1 MDRAPDRLANAM
13 NQARFAVPFLALLAL
28 APAQDP
34 AFRFAPKDATLVL
47 RMGAPARWKKDFADT
62 AMAKMMSAPAL
73 APMMD
78 MMGKAM
84 EEAMAGMRGS
94 GFDADLVE
102 RMLAD
107 YQGDFTLSIAVDW
120 AKADL
125 VTMGEEDPTLPFAI
139 TVAAAPHPSYDLAAL
154 AKALDGAVRKQLEEP
169 GAPKTKEV
177 PVGELRLTAV
187 ADEDGVWGTIPAIV
201 DGHLVMFYGSD
212 VEAQAAKAI
221 EGKDRFEAA
230 DAGKTPMFV
239 HADLRGFVT
248 AMDQGVAEI
257 EEMGGAPFDMGEL
270 LDAIGLRS
278 LQDFRMTLGA
288 DGKHLVSDV
297 QLGLRADKRGLMAML
312 PQSSAQPKLLRALP
326 ASASNWTITPLD
338 LGALYASAE
347 QIVTMLET
355 EMPMSWPDMMTA
367 MAEELKVRLKEDLLD
382 HLGGEL
388 MMLSDASELG
398 DDAEAGDPL
407 AAISGQCMVLSLRD
421 GAAFGKSV
429 ETMLRARGLHAA
441 RKTEEYQGAK
451 VHRMTLAGVLEME
464 YAITDDML
472 LLALGKSDGARAS
485 LRGVLDAKASGT
497 ATELP
502 AAVKAHLDAAPAGW
516 CGVGVTR
523 PADTMMGVG
532 QAMVGLVAMSGGGEA
547 EQLGMIADVLQALA
561 GEMKRLGVDTSAG
574 FLYSGPK
581 GVGYR
586 LRW

>member
-1 MDRAPDRLANAM
+1 M

-28 APAQDP
+28 APAQDA
-34 AFRFAPKDATLVL
+34 AFRFAPKDAALVV

-62 AMAKMMSAPAL
+62 AIAKMMSAPAL
-73 APMMD
+73 APMMEQ
-78 MMGKAM
+78 MGKAM
-84 EEAMAGMRGS
+84 DEAMAGMRSS

-107 YQGDFTLSIAVDW
+107 YQGDFVVSVAVDW

-125 VTMGEEDPTLPFAI
+125 VTMDDEDPSLPLAV
-139 TVAAAPHPSYDLAAL
+139 TVAATPHPAYDLAAL
-154 AKALDGAVRKQLEEP
+154 AKAIDGSVRKRMEDP

-187 ADEDGVWGTIPAIV
+187 AAEDGMWGTIPAIV
-201 DGHLVMFYGSD
+201 DGHLVMFYGTD
-212 VEAQAAKAI
+212 VEAQATKAI
-221 EGKDRFEAA
+221 EGKDRFEAT
-230 DAGKTPMFV
+230 DAGNAPMFV
-239 HADLRGFVT
+239 HADLRGFVG
-248 AMDQGVAEI
+248 AMDQGAAEI
-257 EEMGGAPFDMGEL
+257 EEMGGAPFDVGEL

-326 ASASNWTITPLD
+326 AATSNWTIMPLD
-338 LGALYASAE
+338 LGVLYTSAE
-347 QIVTMLET
+347 QIVTMLEA

-388 MMLSDASELG
+388 MVLSDASEIA
-398 DDAEAGDPL
+398 DEDEAGNPANPL
-407 AAISGQCMVLSLRD
+407 AAINGQCMVLSLRD

-451 VHRMTLAGVLEME
+451 VHRMTLAGVLELE

-472 LLALGKSDGARAS
+472 LLALGRSESARAS

-523 PADTMMGVG
+523 PADTMMGIG

-547 EQLGMIADVLQALA
+547 DQLGMVADVLQALA
-561 GEMKRLGVDTSAG
+561 GEMKRLGVDTSVG

>member
-1 MDRAPDRLANAM
+1 M

-28 APAQDP
+28 APAQDA
-34 AFRFAPKDATLVL
+34 AFRFAPKDAALVL

-84 EEAMAGMRGS
+84 EQAMAGMRGS

-125 VTMGEEDPTLPFAI
+125 VTMDGEDPSLPFAI
-139 TVAAAPHPSYDLAAL
+139 TVAAAPHASFDLAAL
-154 AKALDGAVRKQLEEP
+154 ATAIDGGVRKLLEEP

-177 PVGELRLTAV
+177 PAGELRLTAV
-187 ADEDGVWGTIPAIV
+187 ADEDGMWGTIPAIV
-201 DGHLVMFYGSD
+201 DGHLVMFYGTD
-212 VEAQAAKAI
+212 VEAQATKAI

-230 DAGKTPMFV
+230 DAGNTPMFV

-326 ASASNWTITPLD
+326 AATSNWTIMPLD
-338 LGALYASAE
+338 LGVLYTSAE
-347 QIVTMLET
+347 QIVTMLEA

-388 MMLSDASELG
+388 MALSDASEIA
-398 DDAEAGDPL
+398 DEDEAGNPANPL
-407 AAISGQCMVLSLRD
+407 AAINGQCMVLSLRD

-451 VHRMTLAGVLEME
+451 VHRMTLAGVLELE

-472 LLALGKSDGARAS
+472 LLALGRSESARAS

-523 PADTMMGVG
+523 PADTMMGIG

-547 EQLGMIADVLQALA
+547 DQLGMVADVLQALA
-561 GEMKRLGVDTSAG
+561 GEMKRLGVDTSVG

>member
-1 MDRAPDRLANAM
+1 M

-28 APAQDP
+28 APAQDA
-34 AFRFAPKDATLVL
+34 AFRFAPKDAALVL

-78 MMGKAM
+78 MMGTAM
-84 EEAMAGMRGS
+84 EQAMAGMRGS

-125 VTMGEEDPTLPFAI
+125 VTMDGEDPSLPFAI
-139 TVAAAPHPSYDLAAL
+139 TVAAAPHPSFDLAAL
-154 AKALDGAVRKQLEEP
+154 ATAIDGGVRKLLEEP

-177 PVGELRLTAV
+177 PAGELRLTAV
-187 ADEDGVWGTIPAIV
+187 ADEDGMWGTIPAIV
-201 DGHLVMFYGSD
+201 DGHLVMFYGTD
-212 VEAQAAKAI
+212 VEAQATKAI

-230 DAGKTPMFV
+230 DAGNTPMFV

-326 ASASNWTITPLD
+326 AATSNWTIMPLD
-338 LGALYASAE
+338 LGVLYTSAE
-347 QIVTMLET
+347 QIVTMLEA

-388 MMLSDASELG
+388 MALSDASELA
-398 DDAEAGDPL
+398 DEDEAGNPANPL
-407 AAISGQCMVLSLRD
+407 AAINGQCMVLSLRD

-451 VHRMTLAGVLEME
+451 VHRMTLAGVLELE

-472 LLALGKSDGARAS
+472 LLALGRSESARAS

-523 PADTMMGVG
+523 PADTMMGIG

-547 EQLGMIADVLQALA
+547 DQLGMVADVLQALA
-561 GEMKRLGVDTSAG
+561 GEMKRLGVDTSVG

>member
-1 MDRAPDRLANAM
+1 M

-28 APAQDP
+28 APAQDA

-78 MMGKAM
+78 MMGTAM
-84 EEAMAGMRGS
+84 EQAMAGMRGS

-125 VTMGEEDPTLPFAI
+125 VTMDGEDPSLPFAI
-139 TVAAAPHPSYDLAAL
+139 TVAAAPHASFDLAAL
-154 AKALDGAVRKQLEEP
+154 ATAIDGGVRKLLEEP

-177 PVGELRLTAV
+177 PAGELRLTAV
-187 ADEDGVWGTIPAIV
+187 ADEDGMWGTIPAIV
-201 DGHLVMFYGSD
+201 DGHLVMFYGTD
-212 VEAQAAKAI
+212 VEAQATKAI

-230 DAGKTPMFV
+230 DAGNTPMFV

-326 ASASNWTITPLD
+326 AATSNWTIMPLD
-338 LGALYASAE
+338 LGVLYTSAE
-347 QIVTMLET
+347 QIVTMLEA

-388 MMLSDASELG
+388 MALSDASELA
-398 DDAEAGDPL
+398 DEDEAGNPANPL
-407 AAISGQCMVLSLRD
+407 AAINGQCMVLSLRD

-451 VHRMTLAGVLEME
+451 VHRMTLAGVLELE

-472 LLALGKSDGARAS
+472 LLALGRSESARAS

-523 PADTMMGVG
+523 PADTMMGIG

-547 EQLGMIADVLQALA
+547 DQLGMVADVLQALA
-561 GEMKRLGVDTSAG
+561 GEMKRLGVDTSVG

>member
-1 MDRAPDRLANAM
+1 M

-84 EEAMAGMRGS
+84 EQAMAGMRGS

-125 VTMGEEDPTLPFAI
+125 VTMDGEDPSLPFAI
-139 TVAAAPHPSYDLAAL
+139 TVAAAPHPSFDLAAL
-154 AKALDGAVRKQLEEP
+154 ATAIDGGVRKLLEEP

-177 PVGELRLTAV
+177 PAGELRLTAV
-187 ADEDGVWGTIPAIV
+187 ADEDGMWGTIPAIV
-201 DGHLVMFYGSD
+201 DGHLVMFYGTD
-212 VEAQAAKAI
+212 VEAQATKAI

-230 DAGKTPMFV
+230 DAGNTPMFV

-326 ASASNWTITPLD
+326 AATSNWTIMPLD
-338 LGALYASAE
+338 LGVLYTSAE
-347 QIVTMLET
+347 QIVTMLEA

-388 MMLSDASELG
+388 MALSDASELA
-398 DDAEAGDPL
+398 DEDEAGNPANPL
-407 AAISGQCMVLSLRD
+407 AAINGQCMVLSLRD

-451 VHRMTLAGVLEME
+451 VHRMTLAGVLELE

-472 LLALGKSDGARAS
+472 LLALGRSESARAS

-523 PADTMMGVG
+523 PADTMMGIG

-547 EQLGMIADVLQALA
+547 DQLGMVADVLQALA
-561 GEMKRLGVDTSAG
+561 GEMKRLGVDTSVG

>member
-1 MDRAPDRLANAM
+1 MIH
-13 NQARFAVPFLALLAL
+13 ARYAVPFLALLAL
-28 APAQDP
+28 APAQDA
-34 AFRFAPKDATLVL
+34 AFRFAPKDATLVM

-62 AMAKMMSAPAL
+62 AMAKVMSAPAL

-78 MMGKAM
+78 MMGNVMA
-84 EEAMAGMRGS
+84 EAMAGMRNG

-107 YQGDFTLSIAVDW
+107 YQGDVTVSIAFDW
-120 AKADL
+120 SKANF
-125 VTMGEEDPTLPFAI
+125 VTMGDEEPTLPFAI

-154 AKALDGAVRKQLEEP
+154 AKAIDGAVRKQLEEP
-169 GAPKTKEV
+169 GAPKTRELTI
-177 PVGELRLTAV
+177 GDLRLTAV
-187 ADEDGVWGTIPAIV
+187 QDGSGFESWGTIPALV

-212 VEAQAAKAI
+212 VEAQAAKGI

-239 HADLRGFVT
+239 HADLRGFV
-248 AMDQGVAEI
+248 AALDQGVAEI
-257 EEMGGAPFDMGEL
+257 EEMGGAPFDVGEL

-297 QLGLRADKRGLMAML
+297 QLGLRADKRGLLAML
-312 PQSSAQPKLLRALP
+312 TQSSAPPKLLRALP
-326 ASASNWTITPLD
+326 ASAANWSINSID
-338 LGALYASAE
+338 FGVLYTSAE
-347 QIVTMLET
+347 QVVTMLET
-355 EMPMSWPDMMTA
+355 EMPMSWSDMMTA
-367 MAEELKVRLKEDLLD
+367 MAEQLKVRIKEDLLD
-382 HLGGEL
+382 HLGGEV
-388 MMLSDASELG
+388 MTISDANELG
-398 DDAEAGDPL
+398 DDEEAGNPANPL
-407 AAISGQCMVLSLRD
+407 AAINGQFLAFALRD

-451 VHRMTLAGVLEME
+451 VHRMTLAGVLELE
-464 YAITDDML
+464 YAITDDLL
-472 LLALGKSDGARAS
+472 LLALGKSESARAS

-523 PADTMMGVG
+523 PADTMLGVSRAMGG
-532 QAMVGLVAMSGGGEA
+532 MMAMSGGGEA
-547 EQLGMIADVLQALA
+547 DQMSMVADVLQALA
-561 GEMKRLGVDTSAG
+561 GEMKRLGVDTSVG

-581 GVGYR
+581 GIGYR

>member
-1 MDRAPDRLANAM
+1 MIH
-13 NQARFAVPFLALLAL
+13 ARYAVPFLALLAL
-28 APAQDP
+28 APAQDA
-34 AFRFAPKDATLVL
+34 AFRFAPKDATLVM

-62 AMAKMMSAPAL
+62 AMAKVMSAPAL

-78 MMGKAM
+78 MMGNVMA
-84 EEAMAGMRGS
+84 EAMAGMRNG

-107 YQGDFTLSIAVDW
+107 YQGDVTVSIAFDW
-120 AKADL
+120 SKANF
-125 VTMGEEDPTLPFAI
+125 VTMGDEEPTLPFAI

-154 AKALDGAVRKQLEEP
+154 AKAIDGAVRKQLEEP
-169 GAPKTKEV
+169 GAPKTRELTI
-177 PVGELRLTAV
+177 GDLRLTAV
-187 ADEDGVWGTIPAIV
+187 QDVSGFESWGTIPTIV

-212 VEAQAAKAI
+212 VEAQAAKGI

-239 HADLRGFVT
+239 HADLRGFV
-248 AMDQGVAEI
+248 AALDQGVAEI
-257 EEMGGAPFDMGEL
+257 EEMGGAPFDVGEL

-297 QLGLRADKRGLMAML
+297 QLGLRADKRGLLAML
-312 PQSSAQPKLLRALP
+312 TQSSAPPKLLRALP
-326 ASASNWTITPLD
+326 ASAANWSINSID
-338 LGALYASAE
+338 FGVLYTSAE
-347 QIVTMLET
+347 QVVTMLET
-355 EMPMSWPDMMTA
+355 EMPMSWSDMMTA
-367 MAEELKVRLKEDLLD
+367 MAEQLKVRIKEDLLD
-382 HLGGEL
+382 HLGGEV
-388 MMLSDASELG
+388 MTISDANELG
-398 DDAEAGDPL
+398 DDEEAGNPANPL
-407 AAISGQCMVLSLRD
+407 AAINGQFMAFALRD

-451 VHRMTLAGVLEME
+451 VHRMTLAGVLELE
-464 YAITDDML
+464 YAITDDLL
-472 LLALGKSDGARAS
+472 LLALGKSESARAS

-523 PADTMMGVG
+523 PADTMLGVS
-532 QAMVGLVAMSGGGEA
+532 QAMGGLLAMSADGEA

-561 GEMKRLGVDTSAG
+561 GEMKRLGVDTSVG

>member
-1 MDRAPDRLANAM
+1 M

-28 APAQDP
+28 APAQDA

-84 EEAMAGMRGS
+84 EQAMAGMRGS

-125 VTMGEEDPTLPFAI
+125 VTMDGEDPSLPFAI
-139 TVAAAPHPSYDLAAL
+139 TVAAAPHPSFDLAAL
-154 AKALDGAVRKQLEEP
+154 ATAIDGGVRKLLEEP

-177 PVGELRLTAV
+177 PAGELRLTAV
-187 ADEDGVWGTIPAIV
+187 ADEDGMWGTIPAIV
-201 DGHLVMFYGSD
+201 DGHLVMFYGTD
-212 VEAQAAKAI
+212 VEAQATKAI

-230 DAGKTPMFV
+230 DAGNTPMFL

-326 ASASNWTITPLD
+326 AATSNWTIMPLD
-338 LGALYASAE
+338 LGVLYTSAE
-347 QIVTMLET
+347 QIVTMLEA

-388 MMLSDASELG
+388 MALSDASELA
-398 DDAEAGDPL
+398 DEDEAGNPANPL
-407 AAISGQCMVLSLRD
+407 AAINGQCMVLSLRD

-451 VHRMTLAGVLEME
+451 VHRMTLAGVLELE

-472 LLALGKSDGARAS
+472 LLALGRSESARAS

-547 EQLGMIADVLQALA
+547 DQLGMVADVLQALA
-561 GEMKRLGVDTSAG
+561 GEMKRLGVDTSVG

>member
-1 MDRAPDRLANAM
+1 M

-28 APAQDP
+28 APAQDA
-34 AFRFAPKDATLVL
+34 AFRFAPKDAALVL

-78 MMGKAM
+78 MMGTAM
-84 EEAMAGMRGS
+84 EQAMAGMRGS

-125 VTMGEEDPTLPFAI
+125 VTMDGEDPSLPFAI
-139 TVAAAPHPSYDLAAL
+139 TVAAAPHASFDLAAL
-154 AKALDGAVRKQLEEP
+154 ATAIDGGVRKLLEEP

-177 PVGELRLTAV
+177 PAGELRLTAV
-187 ADEDGVWGTIPAIV
+187 ADEDGMWGTIPAIV
-201 DGHLVMFYGSD
+201 DGHLVMFYGTD
-212 VEAQAAKAI
+212 VEAQATKAI

-230 DAGKTPMFV
+230 DAGNTPMFV

-326 ASASNWTITPLD
+326 AATSNWTIMPLD
-338 LGALYASAE
+338 LGVLYTSAE
-347 QIVTMLET
+347 QIVTMLEA

-388 MMLSDASELG
+388 MALSDASEIA
-398 DDAEAGDPL
+398 DEDEAGNPANPL
-407 AAISGQCMVLSLRD
+407 AAINGQCMVLSLRD

-451 VHRMTLAGVLEME
+451 VHRMTLAGVLELE

-472 LLALGKSDGARAS
+472 LLALGRSESARAS

-523 PADTMMGVG
+523 PADTMMGIG

-547 EQLGMIADVLQALA
+547 DQLGMVADVLQALA
-561 GEMKRLGVDTSAG
+561 GEMKRLGVDTSVG

>member
-1 MDRAPDRLANAM
+1 M

-28 APAQDP
+28 APAQDA

-84 EEAMAGMRGS
+84 EQAMAGMRGS

-125 VTMGEEDPTLPFAI
+125 VTMDGEDPSLPFAI
-139 TVAAAPHPSYDLAAL
+139 TVAAAPHASFDLAAL
-154 AKALDGAVRKQLEEP
+154 ATAIDGGVRKLLEEP

-177 PVGELRLTAV
+177 PAGELRLTAV
-187 ADEDGVWGTIPAIV
+187 ADEDGMWGTIPAIV
-201 DGHLVMFYGSD
+201 DGHLVMFYGTD
-212 VEAQAAKAI
+212 VEAQATKAI

-230 DAGKTPMFV
+230 DAGNTPMFL

-257 EEMGGAPFDMGEL
+257 EEMGGAPFDIGEL

-326 ASASNWTITPLD
+326 AATSNWTIMPLD
-338 LGALYASAE
+338 LGVLYTSAE
-347 QIVTMLET
+347 QIVTMLEA

-388 MMLSDASELG
+388 MALSDASELA
-398 DDAEAGDPL
+398 DEDEAGNPANPL
-407 AAISGQCMVLSLRD
+407 AAINGQCMVLSLRD

-451 VHRMTLAGVLEME
+451 VHRMTLAGVLELE
-464 YAITDDML
+464 YAIADDML
-472 LLALGKSDGARAS
+472 LLALGRSESARAS

-547 EQLGMIADVLQALA
+547 DQLGMVADVLQALA
-561 GEMKRLGVDTSAG
+561 GEMKRLGVDTSVG

>member
-1 MDRAPDRLANAM
+1 M

-28 APAQDP
+28 APAQDA

-84 EEAMAGMRGS
+84 EQAMAGMRGS

-125 VTMGEEDPTLPFAI
+125 VTMDGEDPSLPFAI
-139 TVAAAPHPSYDLAAL
+139 TVAAAPHASFDLAAL
-154 AKALDGAVRKQLEEP
+154 ATAIDGGVRKLLEEP

-177 PVGELRLTAV
+177 PAGELRLTAV
-187 ADEDGVWGTIPAIV
+187 ADEDGMWGTIPAIV
-201 DGHLVMFYGSD
+201 DGHLVMFYGTD
-212 VEAQAAKAI
+212 VEAQATKAI

-230 DAGKTPMFV
+230 DAGNTPMFV

-326 ASASNWTITPLD
+326 AATSNWTIMPLD
-338 LGALYASAE
+338 LGVLYTSAE
-347 QIVTMLET
+347 QIVTMLEA

-388 MMLSDASELG
+388 MALSDASEIA
-398 DDAEAGDPL
+398 DEDEAGNPANPL
-407 AAISGQCMVLSLRD
+407 AAINGQCMVLSLRD

-451 VHRMTLAGVLEME
+451 VHRMTLAGVLELE

-472 LLALGKSDGARAS
+472 LLALGRSESARAS

-523 PADTMMGVG
+523 PADTMMGIG

-547 EQLGMIADVLQALA
+547 DQLGMVADVLQALA
-561 GEMKRLGVDTSAG
+561 GEMKRLGVDTSVG

>member
-1 MDRAPDRLANAM
+1 M

-28 APAQDP
+28 APAQDA
-34 AFRFAPKDATLVL
+34 AFRFAPKDAALVV

-62 AMAKMMSAPAL
+62 AIAKMMSAPAL
-73 APMMD
+73 APMMEQ
-78 MMGKAM
+78 MGKAM
-84 EEAMAGMRGS
+84 DEAMAGMRSS

-107 YQGDFTLSIAVDW
+107 YQGDFVVSVAVDW

-125 VTMGEEDPTLPFAI
+125 VTMDDEDPSLPLAV
-139 TVAAAPHPSYDLAAL
+139 TVAATPHPAYDLAAL
-154 AKALDGAVRKQLEEP
+154 AKAIDGSVRKRMEEP

-187 ADEDGVWGTIPAIV
+187 AAEDGMWGTIPAIV
-201 DGHLVMFYGSD
+201 DGHLVMFYGTD
-212 VEAQAAKAI
+212 VEAQATKAI

-230 DAGKTPMFV
+230 DAGNAPMFV
-239 HADLRGFVT
+239 HADLRGFVG
-248 AMDQGVAEI
+248 AMNQGAAEI
-257 EEMGGAPFDMGEL
+257 EEMGGAPFDVGEL

-278 LQDFRMTLGA
+278 LQDFRMTIA
-288 DGKHLVSDV
+288 AEGKHLVSDV
-297 QLGLRADKRGLMAML
+297 KLGLQADKRGMFGML
-312 PQSSAQPKLLRALP
+312 PQTTAQPKLLRALP
-326 ASASNWTITPLD
+326 AAASNWTITPLD
-338 LGALYASAE
+338 LGALYTSAE
-347 QIVTMLET
+347 QIVTMLEA

-388 MMLSDASELG
+388 LALDDAGNLG
-398 DDAEAGDPL
+398 DDDEEGDPM
-407 AAISGQCMVLSLRD
+407 AALNGQCFVLSLRD

-451 VHRMTLAGVLEME
+451 VHRMTVAGFVEIE
-464 YAITDDML
+464 YAVPDDML
-472 LLALGKSDGARAS
+472 LLAIGRNESGRAA
-485 LRGVLDAKASGT
+485 LRGVLDAKASGA

-502 AAVKAHLDAAPAGW
+502 AAIKAHLDAAPAGW

-523 PADTMMGVG
+523 PAETMLGFATTLESLA
-532 QAMVGLVAMSGGGEA
+532 AMGGEDDA
-547 EQLGMIADVLQALA
+547 EASQMGMVSGVLKAVA
-561 GEMKRLGVDTSAG
+561 GEMKRLGVETAMAC
-574 FLYSGPK
+574 LYSGPT
-581 GVGYR
+581 GIGYR

>member
-1 MDRAPDRLANAM
+1 M

-28 APAQDP
+28 APAQDA

-84 EEAMAGMRGS
+84 EQAMAGMRGS

-125 VTMGEEDPTLPFAI
+125 VTMDGEDPSLPFAI
-139 TVAAAPHPSYDLAAL
+139 TVAAAPHASFDLAAL
-154 AKALDGAVRKQLEEP
+154 ATAIDGGVRKLLEEP

-177 PVGELRLTAV
+177 PAGELRLTAV
-187 ADEDGVWGTIPAIV
+187 ADEDGMWGTIPAIV
-201 DGHLVMFYGSD
+201 DGHLVMFYGTD
-212 VEAQAAKAI
+212 VEPQATKAI

-230 DAGKTPMFV
+230 DAGNTPMFV

-326 ASASNWTITPLD
+326 AATSNWPIMPLD
-338 LGALYASAE
+338 LGVLYTSAE
-347 QIVTMLET
+347 QIVTMLEA

-388 MMLSDASELG
+388 MALSDASEIA
-398 DDAEAGDPL
+398 DEDEAGNPANPL
-407 AAISGQCMVLSLRD
+407 AAINGQCMVLSLRD

-451 VHRMTLAGVLEME
+451 VHRMTLAGVLELE

-472 LLALGKSDGARAS
+472 LLALGRSESARAS

-523 PADTMMGVG
+523 PADTMMGIG

-547 EQLGMIADVLQALA
+547 DQLGMVADVLQALA
-561 GEMKRLGVDTSAG
+561 GEMKRLGVDTSVG

>member
-1 MDRAPDRLANAM
+1 M

-28 APAQDP
+28 APAQDA
-34 AFRFAPKDATLVL
+34 AFRFAPKDAALVL

-84 EEAMAGMRGS
+84 EQAMAGMRGS

-125 VTMGEEDPTLPFAI
+125 VTMDGEDPSLPFAI
-139 TVAAAPHPSYDLAAL
+139 TVAAAPHASFDLAAL
-154 AKALDGAVRKQLEEP
+154 ATAIDGGVRKLLEEP

-177 PVGELRLTAV
+177 PAGELRLTAV
-187 ADEDGVWGTIPAIV
+187 ADEDGMWGTIPAIV
-201 DGHLVMFYGSD
+201 DGHLVMFYGTD
-212 VEAQAAKAI
+212 VEAQATKAI

-230 DAGKTPMFV
+230 DAGNTPMFV

-326 ASASNWTITPLD
+326 AATSNWTIMPLD
-338 LGALYASAE
+338 LGVLYTSAE
-347 QIVTMLET
+347 QIVTMLEA

-388 MMLSDASELG
+388 MALSDASELA
-398 DDAEAGDPL
+398 DEDEAGNPANPL
-407 AAISGQCMVLSLRD
+407 AAINGQCMVLSLRD

-451 VHRMTLAGVLEME
+451 VHRMTLAGVLELE

-472 LLALGKSDGARAS
+472 LLALGRSESARAS

-523 PADTMMGVG
+523 PADTMMGIG

-547 EQLGMIADVLQALA
+547 DQLGMVADVLQALA
-561 GEMKRLGVDTSAG
+561 GEMKRLGVDTSVG

>member
-1 MDRAPDRLANAM
+1 MD
-13 NQARFAVPFLALLAL
+13 
-28 APAQDP
+28 
-34 AFRFAPKDATLVL
+34 
-47 RMGAPARWKKDFADT
+47 G
-62 AMAKMMSAPAL
+62 
-73 APMMD
+73 
-78 MMGKAM
+78 
-84 EEAMAGMRGS
+84 
-94 GFDADLVE
+94 
-102 RMLAD
+102 
-107 YQGDFTLSIAVDW
+107 
-120 AKADL
+120 
-125 VTMGEEDPTLPFAI
+125 EDPSLPFAI
-139 TVAAAPHPSYDLAAL
+139 TVAAAPHPSFDLAAL
-154 AKALDGAVRKQLEEP
+154 ATAIDGGVRKLLEEP

-177 PVGELRLTAV
+177 PAGELRLTAV
-187 ADEDGVWGTIPAIV
+187 ADEDGMWGTIPAIV
-201 DGHLVMFYGSD
+201 DGHLVMFYGTD
-212 VEAQAAKAI
+212 VEAQATKAI

-230 DAGKTPMFV
+230 DAGNTPMFV

-326 ASASNWTITPLD
+326 AATSNWTIMPLD
-338 LGALYASAE
+338 LGVLYTSAE
-347 QIVTMLET
+347 QIVTMLEA

-388 MMLSDASELG
+388 MALSDASELA
-398 DDAEAGDPL
+398 DEDEAGNPANPL
-407 AAISGQCMVLSLRD
+407 AAINGQCMVLSLRD

-451 VHRMTLAGVLEME
+451 VHRMTLAGVLELE

-472 LLALGKSDGARAS
+472 LLALGRSESARAS

-523 PADTMMGVG
+523 PADTMMGIG

-547 EQLGMIADVLQALA
+547 DQLGMVADVLQALA
-561 GEMKRLGVDTSAG
+561 GEMKRLGVDTSVG

>member
-1 MDRAPDRLANAM
+1 M

-28 APAQDP
+28 APAQDA
-34 AFRFAPKDATLVL
+34 AFRFAPKDAALVL

-84 EEAMAGMRGS
+84 EQAMAGMRGS

-125 VTMGEEDPTLPFAI
+125 VTMDGEDPSLPFAI
-139 TVAAAPHPSYDLAAL
+139 TVAAAPHPSFDLAAL
-154 AKALDGAVRKQLEEP
+154 ATAIDGGVRKLLEEP

-177 PVGELRLTAV
+177 PAGELRLTAV
-187 ADEDGVWGTIPAIV
+187 ADEDGMWGTIPAIV
-201 DGHLVMFYGSD
+201 DGHLVMFYGTD
-212 VEAQAAKAI
+212 VEAQATKAI

-230 DAGKTPMFV
+230 DAGNTPMFV

-326 ASASNWTITPLD
+326 AATSNWTIMPLD
-338 LGALYASAE
+338 LGVLYTSAE
-347 QIVTMLET
+347 QIVTMLEA

-388 MMLSDASELG
+388 MALSDASELA
-398 DDAEAGDPL
+398 DEDEAGNPANPL
-407 AAISGQCMVLSLRD
+407 AAINGQCMVLSLRD

-451 VHRMTLAGVLEME
+451 VHRMTLAGVLELE

-472 LLALGKSDGARAS
+472 LLALGRSESARAS

-523 PADTMMGVG
+523 PADTMMGIG

-547 EQLGMIADVLQALA
+547 DQLGMVADVLQALA
-561 GEMKRLGVDTSAG
+561 GEMKRLGVDTSVG

>member
-1 MDRAPDRLANAM
+1 M

-28 APAQDP
+28 APAQDA

-84 EEAMAGMRGS
+84 EQAMAGMRGS

-125 VTMGEEDPTLPFAI
+125 VTMDGEDPSLPFAI
-139 TVAAAPHPSYDLAAL
+139 TVAAAPHASFDLAAL
-154 AKALDGAVRKQLEEP
+154 ATAIDGGVRKLLEEP

-177 PVGELRLTAV
+177 PAGELRLTAV
-187 ADEDGVWGTIPAIV
+187 ADEDGMWGTIPAIV
-201 DGHLVMFYGSD
+201 DGHLVMFYGTD
-212 VEAQAAKAI
+212 VEAQATKAI

-230 DAGKTPMFV
+230 DAGNTPMFL

-257 EEMGGAPFDMGEL
+257 EEMGGAPFDIGEL

-326 ASASNWTITPLD
+326 AATSNWTIMPLD
-338 LGALYASAE
+338 LGVLYTSAE
-347 QIVTMLET
+347 QIVTMLEA

-388 MMLSDASELG
+388 MALSDASELA
-398 DDAEAGDPL
+398 DEDEAGNPANPL
-407 AAISGQCMVLSLRD
+407 AAINGQCMVLSLRD

-451 VHRMTLAGVLEME
+451 VHRMTLAGVLELE

-472 LLALGKSDGARAS
+472 LLALGRSESARAS

-547 EQLGMIADVLQALA
+547 DQLGMVADVLQALA
-561 GEMKRLGVDTSAG
+561 GEMKRLGVDTSVG

>member
-1 MDRAPDRLANAM
+1 M

-28 APAQDP
+28 APAQDA

-84 EEAMAGMRGS
+84 EQAMAGMRGS

-125 VTMGEEDPTLPFAI
+125 VTMDGEDPSLPFAI
-139 TVAAAPHPSYDLAAL
+139 TVAAAPHASFDLAAL
-154 AKALDGAVRKQLEEP
+154 ATAIDGGVRKLLEEP

-177 PVGELRLTAV
+177 PAGELRLTAV
-187 ADEDGVWGTIPAIV
+187 ADEDGMWGTIPAIV
-201 DGHLVMFYGSD
+201 DGHLVMFYGTD
-212 VEAQAAKAI
+212 VEAQATKAI

-230 DAGKTPMFV
+230 DAGNTPMFV

-326 ASASNWTITPLD
+326 AATSNWTIMPLD
-338 LGALYASAE
+338 LGVLYTSAE
-347 QIVTMLET
+347 QIVTMLEA

-388 MMLSDASELG
+388 MALSDASELA
-398 DDAEAGDPL
+398 DEDEAGNPANPL
-407 AAISGQCMVLSLRD
+407 AAINGQCMVLSLRD

-451 VHRMTLAGVLEME
+451 VHRMTLAGVLELE

-472 LLALGKSDGARAS
+472 LLALGRSESARAS

-523 PADTMMGVG
+523 PADTMMGIG

-547 EQLGMIADVLQALA
+547 DQLGMVADVLQALA
-561 GEMKRLGVDTSAG
+561 GEMKRLGVDTSVG